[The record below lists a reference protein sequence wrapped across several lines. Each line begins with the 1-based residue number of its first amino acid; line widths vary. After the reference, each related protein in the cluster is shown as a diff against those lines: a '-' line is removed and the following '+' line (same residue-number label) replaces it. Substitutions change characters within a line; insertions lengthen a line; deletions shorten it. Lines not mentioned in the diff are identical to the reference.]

1 MALGTVSQT
10 ILKQVEAVTGLPVQ
24 VESDNR
30 LQAPLLARVQ
40 IARGG
45 VPLHRVTYHPSA
57 TAMADYL
64 IAFQCSFVLRLHALP
79 AESRFDLTDTPA
91 ARADS
96 LQWAKTHPASLA
108 LPPDRQAD
116 FADFLRSSLMSMI
129 RSVPVGLW
137 IDNDLRERFPTL
149 HQSQEQAIR
158 RQIETHSTLLL
169 PDFQQ
174 HVPAVPLGI
183 NFAINAAFAKF
194 WGGILDEPGWTLPY
208 LAVGAL
214 NQGETLLRRS
224 KELEPIAANDR
235 RIIEAWAEEL
245 GLKAWVAWKPYRP

>member
-1 MALGTVSQT
+1 MSLGAVSET

-45 VPLHRVTYHPSA
+45 IPLHRVTYHPSA
-57 TAMADYL
+57 TGMADYL
-64 IAFQCSFVLRLHALP
+64 IAFQCSFVMRLYTLP
-79 AESRFDLTDTPA
+79 FEERFDLTDTPA

-96 LQWAKTHPASLA
+96 LQWAKTHPASSA
-108 LPPDRQAD
+108 LPSDRQAD
-116 FADFLRSSLMSMI
+116 FADFLRSSLMSMV
-129 RSVPVGLW
+129 RSIPVGLW
-137 IDNDLRERFPTL
+137 IDSDLRERFPTL
-149 HQSQEQAIR
+149 REAQEQAIR
-158 RQIETHSTLLL
+158 RQINTHATLLR

-174 HVPAVPLGI
+174 NVPAVPLGI

-194 WGGILDEPGWTLPY
+194 WGGVLGDSGWTLPY

-214 NQGETLLRRS
+214 TQGETLLRRS
-224 KELEPIAANDR
+224 NELEPVAGNDR

-245 GLKAWVAWKPYRP
+245 GLKAWLAWKPYRP